1 MTLYRLEGA
10 DEAGLYR
17 GLSQKQMLCL
27 LELYLLCFR
36 AAPTATN
43 THVST
48 AKFSHSDQTNRLQS
62 EAKAEMVYVN
72 DITGDET
79 KLVYQH
85 EGHRQLACALRH
97 GKSSV
102 GNLFSRSDG
111 VFRRTL
117 KFSRMLLV
125 PEGTVP
131 TTTLDQLK
139 AFMAQLPKTKG
150 KLVF

>member
-17 GLSQKQMLCL
+17 GLSQKHMLCL
-27 LELYLLCFR
+27 LQLYLFCIR
-36 AAPTATN
+36 AAPTASN
-43 THVST
+43 THVSA
-48 AKFSHSDQTNRLQS
+48 AKFAHSKETNRLQS

-85 EGHRQLACALRH
+85 EGHRQLACALGH

-102 GNLFSRSDG
+102 SNLFSRSDG

-117 KFSRMLLV
+117 KISRTLLV

-139 AFMAQLPKTKG
+139 AFMAQLPETEG
-150 KLVF
+150 KLIF